1 MHKFT
6 LFALTL
12 FSSSLSANQLLVE
25 AFYDKDTRL
34 VNVQI
39 AERVATVKTYDLSAP
54 ESFENM
60 LSEGLSDDPAVAQQQ
75 AKQRIEQRGNAIQQQ
90 LMEAY
95 EGGLK
100 AMQYEIDKIPAIV
113 FNGGQHVI
121 FGVHDVNK
129 AISIYKEQVAQQ

>member
-1 MHKFT
+1 MHKFS

-12 FSSSLSANQLLVE
+12 FASTVSANPLLVE

-34 VNVQI
+34 VNVQM

-54 ESFENM
+54 ERFEDM

-75 AKQRIEQRGNAIQQQ
+75 AKDRIEKRGNAIQRQ

-129 AISIYKEQVAQQ
+129 AISIYKAQVAQQ